1 MPMDPA
7 IRASLISHLEQIM
20 QLADLAAKSAE
31 DADKDAEALREEG
44 LLDEAKRL
52 EESRDRALTEMTN
65 WRNEAN
71 NIRRRLAPS

>member
-20 QLADLAAKSAE
+20 ELAELAAKSAE
-31 DADKDAEALREEG
+31 EADKNAEALREEG
-44 LLDEAKRL
+44 LLDEASRL

-71 NIRRRLAPS
+71 NIRRRLAPR